1 MAGGSTVLF
10 RGTYVESDMSSS
22 ADDLQFHRAD
32 YGATPATRPTCP
44 GCRQPIERVYY
55 MVGKQAF
62 VKSKIDGRFFPYTHA
77 PEVAPGLF

>member
-1 MAGGSTVLF
+1 MGTKIEWDGRKRTVTSTLEF
-10 RGTYVESDMSSS
+10 GESFTGVN
-22 ADDLQFHRAD
+22 LTVKGWEPRW
-32 YGATPATRPTCP
+32 
-44 GCRQPIERVYY
+44 Y